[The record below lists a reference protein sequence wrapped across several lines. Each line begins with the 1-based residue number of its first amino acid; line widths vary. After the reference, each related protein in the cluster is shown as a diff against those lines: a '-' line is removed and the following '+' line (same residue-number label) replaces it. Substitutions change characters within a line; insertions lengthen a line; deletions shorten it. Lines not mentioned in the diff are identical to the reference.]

1 MYNPIRHNFYEN
13 IEKYLPIPYQ
23 LDEPINFSERN
34 KTNRYGIVT
43 KDSSVKVKQLVSTPR
58 GVRRLM
64 KPLPVSREATQY
76 QVPEKLQQDPVEKTK
91 SEMRINPKSLNGETV
106 IHTTLPKSK
115 LDPETSEI
123 VKQSVKPVA
132 LKRINSVSTDTVDMD
147 IENYLKY
154 KNLEKENII
163 LEQQKDLAEAKTLVF
178 YLSEQLMLS
187 KYNENN
193 EKMNAM
199 RSKSEQYQ
207 PGQQKSHPEEYHRRH
222 EEENLRIHQEPTTPA
237 PPAPTPKTE
246 EPSPLPRPPPQQQ
259 QEQHQ
264 QTHHRRQMP
273 LPNSTSNQKLES
285 EYMNLKTFSDKYTET
300 SEPLSLN
307 TMASVINTEDIHGP
321 LNPDAVL
328 VTLDNTWLVSWS
340 KPESVASDQTTVT
353 SIVGYV
359 ISINGM
365 EIKRIPSAH
374 VTKSIIHLSE
384 HVRYP
389 VTLHIQSLDENNYL
403 SKPALITLNA

>member
-1 MYNPIRHNFYEN
+1 MYNPVRHNIYEN

-34 KTNRYGIVT
+34 KSNRYGIVT
-43 KDSSVKVKQLVSTPR
+43 KDCSTKIKQLVSTPR
-58 GVRRLM
+58 GVRRYM
-64 KPLPVSREATQY
+64 KPPPVSREMIQY
-76 QVPEKLQQDPVEKTK
+76 QVPEKLQHDSVDKTK
-91 SEMRINPKSLNGETV
+91 SEMRVNPKSLNGENV
-106 IHTTLPKSK
+106 IHSTLPKSK
-115 LDPETSEI
+115 PDPGTSEI
-123 VKQSVKPVA
+123 VRQSVRPVA
-132 LKRINSVSTDTVDMD
+132 LSRINSVSTDTIDMD
-147 IENYLKY
+147 IENYIKY

-199 RSKSEQYQ
+199 RNQSDQHQTRQ
-207 PGQQKSHPEEYHRRH
+207 PQSHPEQYSKRH
-222 EEENLRIHQEPTTPA
+222 VEEKQRIHQEPTTPA
-237 PPAPTPKTE
+237 PALTPKIE
-246 EPSPLPRPPPQQQ
+246 EPSPPPRHQQQ
-259 QEQHQ
+259 QQ
-264 QTHHRRQMP
+264 QLVYHRKQMP
-273 LPNSTSNQKLES
+273 LPNGSANQKMES

-389 VTLHIQSLDENNYL
+389 VTLHIQSLDENSYL